1 MVVLTDRVD
10 SGEAGTGGASI
21 DILLPYYGDVGLMQ
35 TAVTSVLEQADPEWA
50 MYVVDD
56 NYPDPTVAEWF
67 GRLDDPRVRY
77 QRNATNLGANGNYRR
92 ALELATADYVVVMG
106 ADDVMLPGY
115 VTRLRSLIGAWPRAG
130 VFQPGVEVIDEHG
143 RPASPAAD
151 RVKARLAPAGPGPV
165 ELVGEEM
172 ACSLLRGNW
181 TYFPSLCWDRG
192 LIQETGFRRG
202 LDVVQDLA
210 LILDIAHRG
219 RSLVVDSTVVF
230 QYRRHLSSDSA
241 VRAASGARFREEREF
256 FRTAAAECRAS
267 GWDRAARAA
276 RWHLTSRLNAAS
288 LLPRAVRARKPAA
301 VRSLLT
307 HLLAP

>member
-1 MVVLTDRVD
+1 MLTDCVD
-10 SGEAGTGGASI
+10 SVEAGKPNASI

-35 TAVTSVLEQADPEWA
+35 VAVDSVRGQHDTDWT

-67 GRLDDPRVRY
+67 STRDDPRIHY

-115 VTRLRSLIGAWPRAG
+115 VARLRSLIAGWPRAG
-130 VFQPGVEVIDEHG
+130 VFQPGVEIIDEHG
-143 RPASPAAD
+143 ETASPLAD
-151 RVKARLAPAGPGPV
+151 RVKARLAPSASGVV
-165 ELVGEEM
+165 ELVGEDL
-172 ACSLLRGNW
+172 ARSVLRGNW
-181 TYFPSLCWDRG
+181 TYFPSLCWDRR

-210 LILDIAHRG
+210 LILDVAHRG
-219 RSLVVDSTVVF
+219 RSLVVDPTVVF

-241 VRAASGARFREEREF
+241 VRAVAGSRFREERDF
-256 FRTAAAECRAS
+256 FRTAATQCREA
-267 GWDRAARAA
+267 GWNRAARAA

-288 LLPRAVRARKPAA
+288 LLPRAVGARKGGA
-301 VRSLLT
+301 VRT
-307 HLLAP
+307 LLAHTLVP